1 MDEADILGDRIAIM
15 AEGQLRCVGSAL
27 FLKKTYGVGYQLTIE
42 KEKCSENGREVE
54 VDVDE
59 AQGDT
64 AADHHQTDAMLREIV
79 KSAVP
84 EAIRLS
90 NSSTEMRYQ
99 LPIASSSSFVPML
112 NALDEA
118 ANRGEISSY
127 GVSITTL
134 VSFGI
139 FQSFWSFR
147 LFLTCLCIRRMRF
160 FLLLPR
166 VTLVKRMNLLHQQ

>member
-15 AEGQLRCVGSAL
+15 AEGQLRCVGSPL

-42 KEKCSENGREVE
+42 KGERVENGIE
-54 VDVDE
+54 VDEVQVD
-59 AQGDT
+59 T
-64 AADHHQTDAMLREIV
+64 VTSYHQTDAMLRDIV

-84 EAIRLS
+84 EATRLA

-112 NALDEA
+112 DALDEA

-127 GVSITTL
+127 GVSITTM
-134 VSFGI
+134 VSLGN
-139 FQSFWSFR
+139 FQSFLSFR
-147 LFLTCLCIRRMRF
+147 LFLTCLA
-160 FLLLPR
+160 LPGR
-166 VTLVKRMNLLHQQ
+166 SFSGCCAR